1 MVIYS
6 LGALKQPS
14 KKEETKI
21 KKEIVEMLQ
30 QARYR
35 KKRTGN

>member
-1 MVIYS
+1 MFVCS

-21 KKEIVEMLQ
+21 KREIAEVLQ
-30 QARYR
+30 QASYR